1 MFSGDVQCVYCGLK
15 IAFFGNNISYQKQRC
30 ADHNHEHQ
38 FPGMNI
44 LINHSD
50 IVSKNPLPEIFTA
63 PTQSKDPSAWAFQT
77 SDKALHNYAQHS
89 QAEQKGQIVTKQT
102 QYLPIAASLTHGH
115 HKGNIT
121 FQMRKTLHT
130 FINAGMQYPNKS
142 NIFFYFR

>member
-15 IAFFGNNISYQKQRC
+15 IAFFGNNISYEKQSC

-63 PTQSKDPSAWAFQT
+63 PTQFKDPSAWAFQT
-77 SDKALHNYAQHS
+77 PDKALYSYAQHC
-89 QAEQKGQIVTKQT
+89 QIEQKGQIVTKQT
-102 QYLPIAASLTHGH
+102 QYLPIAASLTQVHD
-115 HKGNIT
+115 KGNIT
-121 FQMRKTLHT
+121 FQTRKTLH
-130 FINAGMQYPNKS
+130 ILL
-142 NIFFYFR
+142 IVRLI